1 MPPKSKKNAL
11 DAKKAIKTTS
21 SEEPIIVQLPIPQT
35 RIDEIIRG
43 DDMSHL
49 FEYNPTIKDPEPYQP
64 TDVFNTEYEGLQIE
78 IANSET
84 KTTTKVVPEKI
95 ESVHTSQHTC
105 FWCCH
110 PAESISIGMPM
121 NYNGEHHHFTTF
133 GNFCSLECAAAYNFS
148 VHMGMEKA
156 WDIHSLIQLMARHMN
171 YPTPIR
177 PAPSRY
183 ILKMFGGPYT
193 IEEFRQ
199 AHRGTD
205 KTYLLNI
212 PPLVSV
218 QSQFEVLNTSFIT
231 SCETKA
237 KSSGFT
243 EVKTKPLDSKLNITF
258 TKS

>member
-1 MPPKSKKNAL
+1 MPPKSKKNTL
-11 DAKKAIKTTS
+11 EAKKSIKPPTS
-21 SEEPIIVQLPIPQT
+21 DEAIIVQLPISQT
-35 RIDEIIRG
+35 RFDEIIRG
-43 DDMSHL
+43 DDMTQL
-49 FEYNPTIKDPEPYQP
+49 YEYNPEIRDPEPYQP
-64 TDVFNTEYEGLQIE
+64 SDIFNIEYEGLQVE
-78 IANSET
+78 IPKVENKAT
-84 KTTTKVVPEKI
+84 KPALEK
-95 ESVHTSQHTC
+95 EEAVHTSQHTC

-110 PAESISIGMPM
+110 PAESVSIGMPL
-121 NYNGEHHHFTTF
+121 NYNIEHHHFTTF

-156 WDIHSLIQLMARHMN
+156 WDIHSLIQLMAQHMK

-193 IEEFRQ
+193 IEEFRM

-231 SCETKA
+231 SCETKRI
-237 KSSGFT
+237 GIVT
-243 EVKTKPLDSKLNITF
+243 ETKPKPLDSKLNITF
-258 TKS
+258 SKT